1 VQRRRRETIIFLC
14 THSGGEM
21 LAGTPSGLTSNVGD
35 KMRAIVTCECC
46 GHRQAVARPIGRPE
60 AFHVVCH
67 ECEGILRVE
76 VTADDLT
83 TAQKSV
89 GRSRKTRV

>member
-1 VQRRRRETIIFLC
+1 
-14 THSGGEM
+14 M
-21 LAGTPSGLTSNVGD
+21 
-35 KMRAIVTCECC
+35 
-46 GHRQAVARPIGRPE
+46 ARPIGRPE

-76 VTADDLT
+76 VTADDLSI
-83 TAQKSV
+83 AQKSV